1 MGGFTAIYL
10 KDCSQ
15 ENIDEQNKKLAAYK
29 VAKQYRFYSPADVR
43 KEYEYYLKGDGNYP
57 EHLFPKEKI
66 NSFADFKKYWSS
78 EALGEVIIP
87 KLGSLT
93 FDCYFGRTSK
103 RAMHNIANYL
113 IDNISLIKGTNGL
126 FSTFVER
133 CGKYKYVKKELLTL
147 DN

>member
-1 MGGFTAIYL
+1 MAGFTAIYL

-15 ENIDEQNKKLAAYK
+15 KNIDEQNKKLAAYK
-29 VAKQYRFYSPADVR
+29 VAKQYRFYSLENVR
-43 KEYEYYLKGDGNYP
+43 KEYEYFLKGDGYFP
-57 EHLFPKEKI
+57 EDQFPRNKI
-66 NSFADFKKYWSS
+66 KSFEDFRKYWSTES
-78 EALGEVIIP
+78 LGEVFVP
-87 KLGSLT
+87 KFGSLT